1 MLVALFDSEL
11 LCSPP
16 SNRATKRL
24 ACVGFVWQA
33 DMGDEYDIIIII
45 ITTTTPTPTPTATA
59 TAAATA
65 TATATAAAASTTTTT
80 ATRSINSTRLIVRA
94 GSARLR
100 FARFR
105 LRFARFPR
113 VMRVCVLRG
122 FRECFCA
129 GSARVVAFKFLKE
142 INILRRILLLGNLY
156 IITLVTLRTFTWKTW
171 EP

>member
-45 ITTTTPTPTPTATA
+45 ITTTTTPTPTPTPTATA
-59 TAAATA
+59 TAAAATA
-65 TATATAAAASTTTTT
+65 TATATAAAASTTTT

-100 FARFR
+100 FARF
-105 LRFARFPR
+105 PR

-122 FRECFCA
+122 FRECC
-129 GSARVVAFKFLKE
+129 SARVPRV
-142 INILRRILLLGNLY
+142 
-156 IITLVTLRTFTWKTW
+156 
-171 EP
+171 

>member
-33 DMGDEYDIIIII
+33 DMGDEYDIIILI
-45 ITTTTPTPTPTATA
+45 ITTTTPTPTATA
-59 TAAATA
+59 TAAAAATATA
-65 TATATAAAASTTTTT
+65 TATATAAAASTTTTTNTTTTTTTTTTT

-100 FARFR
+100 FARF
-105 LRFARFPR
+105 PR

-122 FRECFCA
+122 FRECC
-129 GSARVVAFKFLKE
+129 SARVPRV
-142 INILRRILLLGNLY
+142 
-156 IITLVTLRTFTWKTW
+156 
-171 EP
+171 

>member
-24 ACVGFVWQA
+24 ACVGFVWQT

-59 TAAATA
+59 TATAAAATA
-65 TATATAAAASTTTTT
+65 TATATATAAAAASTTTTT

-100 FARFR
+100 FARFPR
-105 LRFARFPR
+105 VMR

-122 FRECFCA
+122 FRECC
-129 GSARVVAFKFLKE
+129 SARVPRV
-142 INILRRILLLGNLY
+142 
-156 IITLVTLRTFTWKTW
+156 
-171 EP
+171 

>member
-45 ITTTTPTPTPTATA
+45 TTTPTPTPTATA
-59 TAAATA
+59 TATAAAATATA

-100 FARFR
+100 FARF
-105 LRFARFPR
+105 PR

-122 FRECFCA
+122 FRECC
-129 GSARVVAFKFLKE
+129 SARVPRV
-142 INILRRILLLGNLY
+142 
-156 IITLVTLRTFTWKTW
+156 
-171 EP
+171 

>member
-45 ITTTTPTPTPTATA
+45 TTTTPTPTPTATA
-59 TAAATA
+59 TATAAAATA
-65 TATATAAAASTTTTT
+65 TATATAAAAASTTTTT

-100 FARFR
+100 FARFPR
-105 LRFARFPR
+105 VMR

-122 FRECFCA
+122 FRECC
-129 GSARVVAFKFLKE
+129 SARVPRV
-142 INILRRILLLGNLY
+142 
-156 IITLVTLRTFTWKTW
+156 
-171 EP
+171 

>member
-45 ITTTTPTPTPTATA
+45 ITTTTTPTPTPTPTATA
-59 TAAATA
+59 TAAAATA
-65 TATATAAAASTTTTT
+65 TATATAAAAASTTTTT

-100 FARFR
+100 FARF
-105 LRFARFPR
+105 PR

-122 FRECFCA
+122 FRECC
-129 GSARVVAFKFLKE
+129 SARVPRV
-142 INILRRILLLGNLY
+142 
-156 IITLVTLRTFTWKTW
+156 
-171 EP
+171 

>member
-45 ITTTTPTPTPTATA
+45 ITTTTPTPTATATA
-59 TAAATA
+59 AAATA

-80 ATRSINSTRLIVRA
+80 NTTTTTPTTTATRSINSTRLIVCA
-94 GSARLR
+94 GSA
-100 FARFR
+100 R

-122 FRECFCA
+122 FRECC
-129 GSARVVAFKFLKE
+129 SARVPRV
-142 INILRRILLLGNLY
+142 
-156 IITLVTLRTFTWKTW
+156 
-171 EP
+171 